1 MLKALTGLG
10 AAGAMLV
17 TGMAPAMAAPAPRGT
32 FEAVPSGVLGWNP
45 GDESASQWR
54 GGWGDRRWRGRNRGV
69 DAGDI
74 LAGVLILGSI
84 AAVASAA
91 TNSARRG
98 DDRSYNDDV
107 RSASDRCGAAAVAQS
122 GLGSRIER
130 IDNVVRDGQG
140 WRVEGLVG
148 SRRNGVDSFTC
159 GVSYGRIDYVRFN
172 RANGKWGANDG
183 AFDNGVAVTDPPFSV
198 DPDQDDY
205 AWRNDDSETF
215 PPE

>member
-17 TGMAPAMAAPAPRGT
+17 TGMAPAMAAPVSHGPLDAAPIG
-32 FEAVPSGVLGWNP
+32 ALGWNP
-45 GDESASQWR
+45 ADESASQWR
-54 GGWGDRRWRGRNRGV
+54 GGWNDRRWRGRNRGV

-74 LAGVLILGSI
+74 LAGVLILGGI

-91 TNSARRG
+91 TNSARRS

-130 IDNVVRDGQG
+130 IDNVLREGNG

-148 SRRNGVDSFTC
+148 SRRNGIDSFTC
-159 GVSYGRIDYVRFN
+159 GISYGRINYVRFN
-172 RANGKWGANDG
+172 RTNGAWGANDG
-183 AFDNGVAVTDPPFSV
+183 AFDNGLADSDPAFGV
-198 DPDQDDY
+198 DPDGDDY
-205 AWRNDDSETF
+205 AWRNRDGERY